1 MQIALKKPYRILS
14 VFVSGPQET
23 VYYSQMDILQN
34 FLNLSAYS
42 MAKKKVLFLHYFLGI
57 AFGLLLSG
65 CGYVIEGSNPVLPN
79 EARTLALL
87 PIQNQ
92 TFKAGLET
100 DLAEQLNRLLRS
112 NSSVKIMPSGQADL
126 RMSITLLKLTTT
138 SSWSSKDRISTGV
151 KAIIQCQVIL
161 EDMRSGSKVWEE
173 EMLQFKLTESGRNE
187 TDTVSSFSLSGS
199 IRELIKQI
207 AKKIYDRLFTTF

>member
-1 MQIALKKPYRILS
+1 M
-14 VFVSGPQET
+14 
-23 VYYSQMDILQN
+23 
-34 FLNLSAYS
+34 
-42 MAKKKVLFLHYFLGI
+42 
-57 AFGLLLSG
+57 
-65 CGYVIEGSNPVLPN
+65 PN
-79 EARTLALL
+79 EARTLVLL
-87 PIQNQ
+87 PIQNK

-126 RMSITLLKLTTT
+126 RMSITLLNLKTT
-138 SSWSSKDRISTGV
+138 SSGLSKDQISTGV
-151 KAIIQCQVIL
+151 KVIIQCQVIL

-199 IRELIKQI
+199 IRE
-207 AKKIYDRLFTTF
+207 

>member
-42 MAKKKVLFLHYFLGI
+42 MAKKKVLFLHYF
-57 AFGLLLSG
+57 FGVVLALMLSG

-79 EARTLALL
+79 EAQTIALL
-87 PIQNQ
+87 PIHNQ

-100 DLAEQLNRLLRS
+100 DLVEQLSRLLRS
-112 NSSVKIMPSGQADL
+112 NSSVKMLTSGQADL
-126 RMSITLLKLTTT
+126 RLKITLLKLKT
-138 SSWSSKDRISTGV
+138 SSSGLSKDQISTGV
-151 KAIIQCQVIL
+151 KAILQGEVIL
-161 EDMRSGSKVWEE
+161 EDMRTGSKVWEE
-173 EMLQFKLTESGRNE
+173 KMLQVKLSESGGNDS
-187 TDTVSSFSLSGS
+187 DTVSSVSLSGS
-199 IRELIKQI
+199 IRELIKQF
-207 AKKIYDRLFTTF
+207 AKKLYNRLFTTF

>member
-1 MQIALKKPYRILS
+1 M
-14 VFVSGPQET
+14 
-23 VYYSQMDILQN
+23 
-34 FLNLSAYS
+34 
-42 MAKKKVLFLHYFLGI
+42 HYFLGI

-65 CGYVIEGSNPVLPN
+65 CSYVIEGSNPVLPN
-79 EARTLALL
+79 EARSLALL

-126 RMSITLLKLTTT
+126 RMSITLLNLKTT
-138 SSWSSKDRISTGV
+138 SSGLSKDQISTGV
-151 KAIIQCQVIL
+151 KVIIQCQVIL

-173 EMLQFKLTESGRNE
+173 EMLQFKLTESERNE

-207 AKKIYDRLFTTF
+207 ATKIYDRLFTTF

>member
-1 MQIALKKPYRILS
+1 MQNL
-14 VFVSGPQET
+14 
-23 VYYSQMDILQN
+23 
-34 FLNLSAYS
+34 LNCSSEFPL
-42 MAKKKVLFLHYFLGI
+42 KKKVLFLHYFLGI

-100 DLAEQLNRLLRS
+100 DLAQQLNRLLRS

-126 RMSITLLKLTTT
+126 RVSITLLNLKTT
-138 SSWSSKDRISTGV
+138 SSGLSKDQISTGV
-151 KAIIQCQVIL
+151 KVIIQCQVIL
-161 EDMRSGSKVWEE
+161 EDIRSGSKVWEE

>member
-1 MQIALKKPYRILS
+1 M
-14 VFVSGPQET
+14 
-23 VYYSQMDILQN
+23 
-34 FLNLSAYS
+34 
-42 MAKKKVLFLHYFLGI
+42 
-57 AFGLLLSG
+57 LSG

-79 EARTLALL
+79 EARTLSLL
-87 PIQNQ
+87 PIQNK

-112 NSSVKIMPSGQADL
+112 NSSVKILTSGQADL
-126 RMSITLLKLTTT
+126 RMSITLLNLKTT
-138 SSWSSKDRISTGV
+138 SSGLSKDQISTGV
-151 KAIIQCQVIL
+151 KVIIECQVIL

-187 TDTVSSFSLSGS
+187 TDTVSSYSLSGS

>member
-1 MQIALKKPYRILS
+1 M
-14 VFVSGPQET
+14 
-23 VYYSQMDILQN
+23 
-34 FLNLSAYS
+34 
-42 MAKKKVLFLHYFLGI
+42 
-57 AFGLLLSG
+57 LLSG
-65 CGYVIEGSNPVLPN
+65 CGYVIEGSSPVLPN

-112 NSSVKIMPSGQADL
+112 NSSVELLPPGQADL
-126 RMSITLLKLTTT
+126 RMGITLLKLETT
-138 SSWSSKDRISTGV
+138 SSRLSKDRISTGV

-161 EDMRSGSKVWEE
+161 EDWRTGSKIWDEKMIQE
-173 EMLQFKLTESGRNE
+173 LTESGGNE
-187 TDTVSSFSLSGS
+187 TDTVSSFSLSGGL
-199 IRELIKQI
+199 RELIKQL

>member
-1 MQIALKKPYRILS
+1 M
-14 VFVSGPQET
+14 
-23 VYYSQMDILQN
+23 
-34 FLNLSAYS
+34 
-42 MAKKKVLFLHYFLGI
+42 
-57 AFGLLLSG
+57 
-65 CGYVIEGSNPVLPN
+65 PN
-79 EARTLALL
+79 EARTLSLL
-87 PIQNQ
+87 PIQNK

-126 RMSITLLKLTTT
+126 RMSITLLNLKTT
-138 SSWSSKDRISTGV
+138 SSGLSKDQISTGV
-151 KAIIQCQVIL
+151 KVIIQCQVIL

-173 EMLQFKLTESGRNE
+173 EMLQFKLTESGINE

-207 AKKIYDRLFTTF
+207 AKKIYDRLFITF

>member
-1 MQIALKKPYRILS
+1 MSKIKIKPYTFRQS
-14 VFVSGPQET
+14 DT
-23 VYYSQMDILQN
+23 LQN
-34 FLNLSAYS
+34 LLNCSSKFPLD
-42 MAKKKVLFLHYFLGI
+42 KKVLFLHYFLGI
-57 AFGLLLSG
+57 TLGLLLSG
-65 CGYVIEGSNPVLPN
+65 CGYVNEGSNPVLPN

-100 DLAEQLNRLLRS
+100 DLAQQLNRLLRS

-126 RMSITLLKLTTT
+126 RMSITLLNLKTT
-138 SSWSSKDRISTGV
+138 SSGLSKDQISTGV
-151 KAIIQCQVIL
+151 KVIIQCQAIL

-187 TDTVSSFSLSGS
+187 TDTVSSYSLSGS

>member
-1 MQIALKKPYRILS
+1 M
-14 VFVSGPQET
+14 
-23 VYYSQMDILQN
+23 
-34 FLNLSAYS
+34 
-42 MAKKKVLFLHYFLGI
+42 HYFLGI

-100 DLAEQLNRLLRS
+100 DLADQINRLIRS
-112 NSSVKIMPSGQADL
+112 NSSVKLVPSGQADL
-126 RMSITLLKLTTT
+126 RMSITLLNLKTT
-138 SSWSSKDRISTGV
+138 SSGLNKDQITAGV
-151 KAIIQCQVIL
+151 KVIIKCQVIL
-161 EDMRSGSKVWEE
+161 EDMRSGSKVWDEGT
-173 EMLQFKLTESGRNE
+173 LQFKLTESGSNE
-187 TDTVSSFSLSGS
+187 TDTVPSFSLSGS